1 MRGLMQDWPLTV
13 DRIVDHAADWDGDR
27 PVVSRQADGSLERT
41 DYAAI
46 RAGTALVRRAHRAGH
61 RARRPVATMAWNN
74 ARHLEAWFAIMGM
87 GAVCHTLNPR
97 LFADQLLY
105 RRPCG

>member
-1 MRGLMQDWPLTV
+1 
-13 DRIVDHAADWDGDR
+13 
-27 PVVSRQADGSLERT
+27 
-41 DYAAI
+41 
-46 RAGTALVRRAHRAGH
+46 
-61 RARRPVATMAWNN
+61 MAWNN